1 MSMRYIIYK
10 NYDRMSINIP
20 KGVSVFMLLLIL

>member
-10 NYDRMSINIP
+10 NYDRIGINIP
-20 KGVSVFMLLLIL
+20 VSVSVFMLLLIL